1 MIEMVEAIKTNEV
14 EVRKNSLTFD
24 DQVIKKITGIAANE
38 VDGILAL
45 EGGFISGL
53 TDKFKAKGDITK
65 GINVEVGEKQVA
77 IDLVATVEYGKS
89 IPAIFEETVVKI
101 EAAIAKMTGLKVVE
115 VNLNVSDVKTKRE
128 FESEIKAEVVEPSGR
143 VN

>member
-1 MIEMVEAIKTNEV
+1 MVEAIKNNEV
-14 EVRKNSLTFD
+14 EVHKNSLTFD
-24 DQVIKKITGIAANE
+24 DQVIKKITGIAAND

-53 TDKFKAKGDITK
+53 TDKFKSKGDITK

-89 IPAIFEETVVKI
+89 IPAIFEAVVAKI
-101 EAAIAKMTGLKVVE
+101 EGAIAQMTGLQVVE

-128 FESEIKAEVVEPSGR
+128 FESEIASKAEPVESGR
-143 VN
+143 VS